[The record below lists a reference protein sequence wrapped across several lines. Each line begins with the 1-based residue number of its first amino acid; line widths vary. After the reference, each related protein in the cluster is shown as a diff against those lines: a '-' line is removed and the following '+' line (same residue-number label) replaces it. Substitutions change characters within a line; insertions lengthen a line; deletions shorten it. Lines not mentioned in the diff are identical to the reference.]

1 MWVFLENEICRWRNL
16 GRIWWSS
23 STSSDTTRGG
33 GAWWWRLAPPSRS
46 GLDLLRSEN
55 VGVSEVKSRSQV
67 RFSSLESWRFT
78 ASLPMALSASE
89 CSVPRRQ
96 ALRLAIDLARA
107 RVASLGVW
115 SLAVFAVRYG
125 RLWPSRGSLVDL
137 PLIRLPCPVSRFPD
151 LL

>member
-1 MWVFLENEICRWRNL
+1 M
-16 GRIWWSS
+16 
-23 STSSDTTRGG
+23 
-33 GAWWWRLAPPSRS
+33 APPSRS